1 MKDNYTVKA
10 SSTSVEAGIDGYAP
24 VVVSQDFET
33 KYEAIKW
40 AWLVLKHRN
49 DTLNLKFDL
58 SKVEHVDI
66 SSNMDDDDWYF
77 AAHAD
82 DDDLVFI
89 KLLAAENPQ
98 APALED

>member
-1 MKDNYTVKA
+1 MSYTVRA
-10 SSTSVEAGIDGYAP
+10 TTTSVEAGMDGYAP

-49 DTLNLKFDL
+49 TYSDL
-58 SKVEHVDI
+58 SNVEHVSI
-66 SSNMDDDDWYF
+66 SSNIEDDDWYLE
-77 AAHAD
+77 AHED
-82 DDDLVFI
+82 DDELTLI

-98 APALED
+98 VPALED